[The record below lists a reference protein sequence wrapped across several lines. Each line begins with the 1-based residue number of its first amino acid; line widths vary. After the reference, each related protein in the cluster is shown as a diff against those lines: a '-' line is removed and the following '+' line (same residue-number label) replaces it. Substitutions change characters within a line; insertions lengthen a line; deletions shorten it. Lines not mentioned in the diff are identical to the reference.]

1 MKKYVITYDIGTTGI
16 KTCLIEIEDSM
27 RILASATAG
36 YNLYVDDETGV
47 KGGAEQ
53 DVDEWWSA
61 MCSTTRTVFDK
72 MPAIKKEQV
81 EGISF
86 CSAMQGLVLV
96 DKDGNCIRRP
106 IWTSVQEKNLK
117 KVWLTVSKLQVL
129 KLQSFSNISNIQVRF
144 HHL

>member
-53 DVDEWWSA
+53 DVDA
-61 MCSTTRTVFDK
+61 LRCRVLYLLTR
-72 MPAIKKEQV
+72 MAIAS
-81 EGISF
+81 G
-86 CSAMQGLVLV
+86 VL
-96 DKDGNCIRRP
+96 
-106 IWTSVQEKNLK
+106 
-117 KVWLTVSKLQVL
+117 
-129 KLQSFSNISNIQVRF
+129 
-144 HHL
+144 

>member
-1 MKKYVITYDIGTTGI
+1 
-16 KTCLIEIEDSM
+16 M

-72 MPAIKKEQV
+72 MPAIKKNKLKE
-81 EGISF
+81 
-86 CSAMQGLVLV
+86 SAFALRCRVLY
-96 DKDGNCIRRP
+96 
-106 IWTSVQEKNLK
+106 L
-117 KVWLTVSKLQVL
+117 LTRMAIASGVL
-129 KLQSFSNISNIQVRF
+129 
-144 HHL
+144 